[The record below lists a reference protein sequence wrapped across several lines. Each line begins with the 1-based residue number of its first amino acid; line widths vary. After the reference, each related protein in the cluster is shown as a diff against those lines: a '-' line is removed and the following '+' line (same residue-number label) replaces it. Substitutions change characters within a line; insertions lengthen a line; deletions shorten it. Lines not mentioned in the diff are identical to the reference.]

1 MARKSLR
8 LVHVL
13 ALCALLLAAFATG
26 FFSSRFSQPSSA
38 DSSAHRDSAAVNPA
52 ANPLPSPDG
61 PRGFLLLDS
70 PEDREAFRQWFTLL
84 ADYQALRPA
93 AELPAEINDCAA
105 LIRFSY
111 RNALHAHDPGWF
123 REMRLTPPSAL
134 PSVEKYSYPHTPLG
148 AALFRVQ
155 PGLPANPGG
164 FSQTF
169 AEFADA
175 KTLRNLNTFLVSRD
189 IRDARPGDLLF
200 FFQKEQETPF
210 HSMIF
215 IGKSPWASQTS
226 ARPDESFVVYHT
238 GPIEKHA
245 GEMRRLTLAELLHFP
260 SPRWRPL
267 RGNPNFL
274 GIYRWNILREA
285 Y

>member
-1 MARKSLR
+1 
-8 LVHVL
+8 VHVL
-13 ALCALLLAAFATG
+13 PLCVILLAAFAAG
-26 FFSSRFSQPSSA
+26 FLSSRFSRRSSA
-38 DSSAHRDSAAVNPA
+38 NFSARPNSAALHPPA
-52 ANPLPSPDG
+52 HPAPSPDG
-61 PRGFLLLDS
+61 PGGFLLLDS
-70 PEDREAFRQWFTLL
+70 PSDREAFRQWFILL
-84 ADYQALRPA
+84 ADFQALRPA
-93 AELPAEINDCAA
+93 SDLPAEINDCAA

-155 PGLPANPGG
+155 PGLPETPAA
-164 FSQTF
+164 FSHTF

-175 KTLRNLNTFLVSRD
+175 KTLRSLNTFLVSRD

-215 IGKSPWASQTS
+215 IGKSPWAAQTS
-226 ARPDESFVVYHT
+226 APSDDSFVVYHT
-238 GPIEKHA
+238 GPIAKRP
-245 GEMRRLTLAELLHFP
+245 GEIRRLTLAELLHHP

-267 RGNPNFL
+267 RGNLHFL
-274 GIYRWNILREA
+274 GIYRWNILREVF
-285 Y
+285 

>member
-1 MARKSLR
+1 MARKSRR

-13 ALCALLLAAFATG
+13 VLCALLLGATAAG
-26 FFSSRFSQPSSA
+26 LFSANFSEPSSA
-38 DSSAHRDSAAVNPA
+38 DSSTHPNSAAVNPA
-52 ANPLPSPDG
+52 VGPVPSPDG

-84 ADYQALRPA
+84 AEYQALRPP
-93 AELPAEINDCAA
+93 AELPSEINDCAA

-123 REMRLTPPSAL
+123 REMRLTPPRAL

-148 AALFRVQ
+148 AALFRIH
-155 PGLPANPGG
+155 PGLPENAGG
-164 FSQTF
+164 FPQLF

-175 KTLRNLNTFLVSRD
+175 KTLRSLNTFFVSRD

-200 FFQKEQETPF
+200 YFQKEQETPF

-215 IGKSPWASQTS
+215 IGKSPWAAQT
-226 ARPDESFVVYHT
+226 AAPPDDSFVVYHT

-245 GEMRRLTLAELLHFP
+245 GEMRRLTLTELLRHP